1 MFRRPDPAVVAGLR
15 ARIAVLEKQGFGAPG
30 ATARK
35 ALALGVAEVDGAL
48 PWGGLPRGRLHEVG
62 GDASAAGFCAALLGR
77 AAVDGAILWCL
88 RSGDSGGSGGSG
100 GVGALHGPGLAGFGL
115 EPGRLI
121 VVSGT
126 GEKEV
131 LWAMEEGLRHA
142 PIAAVVGEVQTIS
155 LVATR
160 RLQLAA
166 EAGGGLGI
174 LLRSG
179 RAAAASAATTRWHVS
194 AAASAPEASQDK
206 GLGRPRWRVRLD
218 KCRGGAER
226 AWTLEWHDETHRF
239 AVVAPLADRPAE
251 ARPRRRTAPAGTA
264 RRAPAG

>member
-30 ATARK
+30 ATPRK
-35 ALALGVAEVDGAL
+35 ALALGLAEVDDAL

-77 AAVDGAILWCL
+77 AAADGAVLWCL
-88 RSGDSGGSGGSG
+88 RSSGSSGSSG
-100 GVGALHGPGLAGFGL
+100 GVGALHGPGLAAFGL

-121 VVSGT
+121 VVSG
-126 GEKEV
+126 GHEKEV

-179 RAAAASAATTRWHVS
+179 RAATASAATTRWDVS
-194 AAASAPEASQDK
+194 AAASAGPDKDQDR
-206 GLGRPRWRVRLD
+206 GVGRPRWRVHLA
-218 KCRGGAER
+218 KCRGGVER

-251 ARPRRRTAPAGTA
+251 ARPRRRTVRAGAA
-264 RRAPAG
+264 RHVGAG